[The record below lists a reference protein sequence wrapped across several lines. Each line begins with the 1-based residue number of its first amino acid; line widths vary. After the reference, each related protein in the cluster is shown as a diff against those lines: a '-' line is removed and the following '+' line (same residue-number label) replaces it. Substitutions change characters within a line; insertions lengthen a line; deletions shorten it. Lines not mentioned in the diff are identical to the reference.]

1 MAYRPHAGGRMLI
14 TMLAPVFHMRNRSD
28 PLRIYT
34 LLQQAS
40 VCSELNTIGNTGI
53 DIDGTRALKL
63 TCKLLLES
71 LSKMSEQNDLPVDW
85 ASKIRWTEHETQHQS
100 GQHMKQPFNISRLCY
115 ISS

>member
-1 MAYRPHAGGRMLI
+1 MLI

-63 TCKLLLES
+63 LLES

-85 ASKIRWTEHETQHQS
+85 ASKIR
-100 GQHMKQPFNISRLCY
+100 
-115 ISS
+115 